1 MRRTVER
8 GVPRRRPA
16 RPVYALRAP
25 SVPGDNEDMS
35 ERVMARPTRTRRLGR
50 GWLRAHGL
58 EVALALPLVL
68 YLLLLTAA
76 PIVETVRLSL
86 SGPLDGGFPSLGRYR
101 ALLASDVFWAAL
113 RNTVVVALLSV
124 TLEMSVGLALA
135 LTLHVRFPIRG
146 LVRTLVLMPL
156 GVPTVVSAAV
166 MLLVFA
172 RAGYLNAILL
182 DGADVLAAFGIS
194 WRPEPVGWTVA
205 GGWRTL
211 FTVAVADTWKVV
223 PVVTLILLAGLQA
236 IPEEVEEAARTDGAT
251 GWRRLLYVVLPLLAP
266 YLTAAV
272 ILRAIDA
279 FRIFEIAL
287 VLAGRIEP
295 VLGTFV
301 WSRYA
306 PPTSDPFTAAAG
318 AVVLFVLFLAFV
330 LLYLRLVARPGEVT
344 A

>member
-1 MRRTVER
+1 M
-8 GVPRRRPA
+8 
-16 RPVYALRAP
+16 
-25 SVPGDNEDMS
+25 
-35 ERVMARPTRTRRLGR
+35 
-50 GWLRAHGL
+50 
-58 EVALALPLVL
+58 VA

-76 PIVETVRLSL
+76 PIFETLRLSL
-86 SGPLDGGFPSLGRYR
+86 SAPLDGGFPSLGRYG
-101 ALLASDVFWAAL
+101 ALLGSDLFRAAL
-113 RNTVVVALLSV
+113 RNTVIVALLSLG
-124 TLEMSVGLALA
+124 LEMSLGLLLA
-135 LTLHVRFPIRG
+135 LTLHVRFPLRG

-166 MLLVFA
+166 MLLIFT
-172 RAGYLNAILL
+172 RAGYLNASLL
-182 DGADVLAAFGIS
+182 AVADALAAVGIH
-194 WRPEPVGWTVA
+194 WRFEPVGWTVA

-223 PVVTLILLAGLQA
+223 PVVTLILLAGLQS
-236 IPEEVEEAARTDGAT
+236 IPEEVEEAAQTDGAT

-279 FRIFEIAL
+279 FRIFEVAL

-295 VLGTFV
+295 VLGTFI

-306 PPTSDPFTAAAG
+306 PPASDPFTAAAG
-318 AVVLFVLFLAFV
+318 AVVLFVLILAFV
-330 LLYLRLVARPGEVT
+330 LLYLRLVARRGEVT

>member
-1 MRRTVER
+1 M
-8 GVPRRRPA
+8 RPA
-16 RPVYALRAP
+16 RQ
-25 SVPGDNEDMS
+25 
-35 ERVMARPTRTRRLGR
+35 RRLGAS
-50 GWLRAHGL
+50 WLRAHGL
-58 EVALALPLVL
+58 DVALALPLVA
-68 YLLLLTAA
+68 YVLLLTAA
-76 PIVETVRLSL
+76 PIVETLRLSL
-86 SGPLDGGFPSLGRYR
+86 SAPLDGGFPSLGRYG
-101 ALLASDVFWAAL
+101 ALLRSDLFRAAF
-113 RNTVVVALLSV
+113 RNTVIVALLSLA
-124 TLEMSVGLALA
+124 LEMSLGLLLA

-166 MLLVFA
+166 MLLIFT
-172 RAGYLNAILL
+172 RAGYLNASLL
-182 DGADVLAAFGIS
+182 AVADALAAVGIH
-194 WRPEPVGWTVA
+194 WRVEPVGWTVA

-236 IPEEVEEAARTDGAT
+236 IPEEVEEAAQTDGAT

-279 FRIFEIAL
+279 FRIFEVAL
-287 VLAGRIEP
+287 VLAGRVEP
-295 VLGTFV
+295 VLGTFI

-306 PPTSDPFTAAAG
+306 PPASDPFTAAAG
-318 AVVLFVLFLAFV
+318 AVVLFVLILVFV
-330 LLYLRLVARPGEVT
+330 LLYLRLVARRGEVT

>member
-1 MRRTVER
+1 MDSRVTAM
-8 GVPRRRPA
+8 RPA
-16 RPVYALRAP
+16 RPRH
-25 SVPGDNEDMS
+25 PGAS
-35 ERVMARPTRTRRLGR
+35 
-50 GWLRAHGL
+50 WLRAHGL
-58 EVALALPLVL
+58 DVALAVPMVA

-76 PIVETVRLSL
+76 PIFETLRLSL
-86 SGPLDGGFPSLGRYR
+86 SAPLDGGFPSLGRYG
-101 ALLASDVFWAAL
+101 ALLGSDLFRAAL
-113 RNTVVVALLSV
+113 RNTVIVALLSLG
-124 TLEMSVGLALA
+124 LEMSLGLLLA
-135 LTLHVRFPIRG
+135 LTLHVRFPLRG

-166 MLLVFA
+166 MLLIFT
-172 RAGYLNAILL
+172 RAGYLNASLL
-182 DGADVLAAFGIS
+182 AVADALAAVGIH
-194 WRPEPVGWTVA
+194 WRFEPVGWTVA

-223 PVVTLILLAGLQA
+223 PVVTLILLAGLQS
-236 IPEEVEEAARTDGAT
+236 IPEEVEEAAQTDGAT

-279 FRIFEIAL
+279 FRIFEVAL

-295 VLGTFV
+295 VLGTFI

-306 PPTSDPFTAAAG
+306 PPASDPFTAAAG
-318 AVVLFVLFLAFV
+318 AVVLFVLILAFV
-330 LLYLRLVARPGEVT
+330 LLYLRLVARRGEVT